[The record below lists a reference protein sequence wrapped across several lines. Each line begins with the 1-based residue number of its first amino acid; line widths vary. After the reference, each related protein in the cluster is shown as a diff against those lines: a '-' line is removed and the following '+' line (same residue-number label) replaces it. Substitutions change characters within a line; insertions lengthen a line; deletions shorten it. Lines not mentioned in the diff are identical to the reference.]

1 MFRRI
6 TRNSKYFGKYILGE
20 SNGNFNKKQ
29 QEKGISNKSSYCDLC
44 INRMR
49 LTCDETVT
57 FETIRESVNVLIKYL
72 IEAGWISK
80 VNENEYVNHL
90 TEKESTI

>member
-1 MFRRI
+1 MEILTKNSRKKEFL
-6 TRNSKYFGKYILGE
+6 TRAHIVICASAP
-20 SNGNFNKKQ
+20 NFTL
-29 QEKGISNKSSYCDLC
+29 EDVY
-44 INRMR
+44 NRMR
-49 LTCDETVT
+49 LTCDETVS
-57 FETIRESVNVLIKYL
+57 FETIRESVDVLIKYL